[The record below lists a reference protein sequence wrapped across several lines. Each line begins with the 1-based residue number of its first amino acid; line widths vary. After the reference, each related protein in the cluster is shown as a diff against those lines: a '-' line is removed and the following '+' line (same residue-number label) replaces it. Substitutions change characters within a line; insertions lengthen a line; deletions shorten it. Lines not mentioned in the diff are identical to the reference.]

1 MAMFDAKNNFIF
13 DLYGTLV
20 DIHTDENL
28 PYLWSSMARYY
39 SMKGASYDEAEFREE
54 YSRLCRKYADAAA
67 KKSKKGKSKLA
78 PEEAEIDLSE
88 VFKEL
93 FTQKGCRVFQSEVDE
108 AALTFRSISIT
119 KLCLYPE
126 AKKVLEE
133 LKKQGKKLYVFT
145 NGQACFT
152 IPEIESLGIIDLFD
166 GIQIS
171 SDIGAKKPAKTFF
184 TTALKRSEIKAK
196 ESVLIGSDEFGDI
209 RGGMAAGLTAC
220 YIQTEQSPTVAR
232 NLPCDEIRTLSD
244 ILG

>member
-1 MAMFDAKNNFIF
+1 MFDTKNNFVF
-13 DLYGTLV
+13 SLYGTLV

-39 SMKGASYDEAEFREE
+39 SMKGASYDEVEFREE
-54 YSRLCRKYADAAA
+54 YSRLCREHAEASA
-67 KKSKKGKSKLA
+67 KKSKKGKSKLD
-78 PEEAEIDLSE
+78 PDEAEIDLSN

-133 LKKQGKKLYVFT
+133 LKNRGKKLYVFT

-171 SDIGAKKPAKTFF
+171 SDIGAKKPAKAFF
-184 TTALKRSEIKAK
+184 TAALKKSEIKAK
-196 ESVLIGSDEFGDI
+196 ESVLIGCDEFGDA
-209 RGGMAAGLTAC
+209 RGSMAAGMTAC

-244 ILG
+244 LLD

>member
-1 MAMFDAKNNFIF
+1 MFDEKNNFVF

-20 DIHTDENL
+20 DIRTDENL

-54 YSRLCRKYADAAA
+54 YSRLCRKQAEASA
-67 KKSKKGKSKLA
+67 KKSKKGKTKLA

-108 AALTFRSISIT
+108 AALTFRCMSIV
-119 KLCLYPE
+119 KLNLYPE
-126 AKKVLEE
+126 AKMVIEE
-133 LKKQGKKLYVFT
+133 LKKRGKKVFVFT

-152 IPEIESLGIIDLFD
+152 IPEIESLGLIDNFD

-196 ESVLIGSDEFGDI
+196 ETVIVGCDEFGDI
-209 RGGMAAGLTAC
+209 RGGMAAGMTAC

-232 NLPCDEIRTLSD
+232 NLPCEEIKTLSD
-244 ILG
+244 LLG

>member
-1 MAMFDAKNNFIF
+1 MFDTKNNFVF
-13 DLYGTLV
+13 SLYGTLV

-39 SMKGASYDEAEFREE
+39 SMKGASYDEVEFREE
-54 YSRLCRKYADAAA
+54 YSRLCREHAEASA

-78 PEEAEIDLSE
+78 AEEADFDLSE

-93 FTQKGCRVFQSEVDE
+93 FTQKGCRVFSSEVDE

-119 KLCLYPE
+119 KLALYPE

-133 LKKQGKKLYVFT
+133 LKKRGKKIYLFT
-145 NGQACFT
+145 NGQACFS
-152 IPEIESLGIIDLFD
+152 IPELESLGLIDMFD

-171 SDIGAKKPAKTFF
+171 SEIGAKKPSKAFF
-184 TTALKRSEIKAK
+184 TAALKNSEIKAK
-196 ESVLIGSDEFGDI
+196 DSVLIGSDEFGDV
-209 RGGMAAGLTAC
+209 RGGMAANMAAC

-232 NLPCDEIRTLSD
+232 NLPCDEISSLAD
-244 ILG
+244 LLY